1 MVEVPYRVSSQAL
14 TDTIGGQI
22 PLNFPSL
29 AAVLPQIRAGN
40 LRALGISSAE
50 RSSAAPDIPAI
61 GETDAGY
68 EASSWYGR
76 VTQADKPSAVI
87 YKLHSQRPARLEVP
101 GDRAKH
107 EEPWR
112 GAGASDPGQFEA
124 ASQGHVAKHADTE
137 PSW

>member
-50 RSSAAPDIPAI
+50 RSSAAPDIPAN
-61 GETDAGY
+61 GETVEGY
-68 EASSWYGR
+68 EASSWYGM
-76 VTQADKPSAVI
+76 VTQRSEEHTSELQSLIRISYAVFCL
-87 YKLHSQRPARLEVP
+87 K
-101 GDRAKH
+101 K
-107 EEPWR
+107 
-112 GAGASDPGQFEA
+112 
-124 ASQGHVAKHADTE
+124 KNKK
-137 PSW
+137 

>member
-1 MVEVPYRVSSQAL
+1 MELLKAAAGIEMVEVPYRVSSQAL

-61 GETDAGY
+61 GETVDGY
-68 EASSWYGR
+68 EASSWYGM
-76 VTQADKPSAVI
+76 VTQADTPQAVI
-87 YKLHSQRPARLEVP
+87 DKTNDEPTAVLEVP
-101 GDRAKH
+101 KRSEK
-107 EEPWR
+107 
-112 GAGASDPGQFEA
+112 
-124 ASQGHVAKHADTE
+124 
-137 PSW
+137 